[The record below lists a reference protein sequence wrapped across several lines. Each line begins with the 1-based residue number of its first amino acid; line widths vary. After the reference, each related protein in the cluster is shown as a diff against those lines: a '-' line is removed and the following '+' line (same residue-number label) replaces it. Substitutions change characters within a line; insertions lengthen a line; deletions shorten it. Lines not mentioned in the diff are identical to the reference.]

1 MLSASVLKTR
11 GYWVMEYNAD
21 QRREKI
27 LELLGEKGE
36 VRVSS
41 LSALFGISEV
51 TVRGDLEF
59 LSLQGLLSRVHGGAV
74 SSSKLYHE
82 MDLKERLSAN
92 ETEKKI
98 IAERV
103 ASMIHDNDSIML
115 NSGTTMTYVLRA
127 LRNRHNLTL
136 VTNSLPIAAE
146 ASTYKSF
153 NVMLLGGLINPKFLF
168 TYGDDALRQ
177 LSCYHADKLV
187 LSVDGIDRECGLT
200 LYYANETEISR
211 RMIAQSASVI
221 IAADY
226 SKIGR
231 VAFADIAPV
240 TCADCIVTNSSAS
253 PDHLS
258 DLRGAGVTVVAV

>member
-1 MLSASVLKTR
+1 MD
-11 GYWVMEYNAD
+11 YNAE

-41 LSALFGISEV
+41 LSDLFGISEV
-51 TVRGDLEF
+51 TVRGDLEY
-59 LSLQGLLSRVHGGAV
+59 LSLQGLLSRIHGGAV

-92 ETEKKI
+92 ETEKKV

-103 ASMIHDNDSIML
+103 ASMIHDNESIML
-115 NSGTTMTYVLRA
+115 NSGTTITYVLRA
-127 LRNRHNLTL
+127 LRGRHNLTL
-136 VTNSLPIAAE
+136 VTNSLPIATE
-146 ASTYKSF
+146 ASAYKSF
-153 NVMLLGGLINPKFLF
+153 NVILLGGLINSKYLF

-187 LSVDGIDRECGLT
+187 LSVDGIDRDCGLT

-221 IAADY
+221 VAADY

-240 TCADCIVTNSSAS
+240 TRADCIVTNASAS
-253 PDHLS
+253 AEYITS
-258 DLRGAGVTVVAV
+258 LRDAGVTVVTV

>member
-1 MLSASVLKTR
+1 MD
-11 GYWVMEYNAD
+11 YNAE

-41 LSALFGISEV
+41 LSDIFGISEV
-51 TVRGDLEF
+51 TVRGDLEY
-59 LSLQGLLSRVHGGAV
+59 LSLQGLLSRIHGGAV

-92 ETEKKI
+92 ETEKKV

-103 ASMIHDNDSIML
+103 ASMIHDNESIML
-115 NSGTTMTYVLRA
+115 NSGTTITYVLRA
-127 LRNRHNLTL
+127 LRGRHNLTL
-136 VTNSLPIAAE
+136 VTNSLPIATE
-146 ASTYKSF
+146 ASAYKSF
-153 NVMLLGGLINPKFLF
+153 NVILLGGLINSKYLF

-187 LSVDGIDRECGLT
+187 LSVDGIDRDCGLT

-211 RMIAQSASVI
+211 RMIAQSTSVI
-221 IAADY
+221 VAADY

-240 TCADCIVTNSSAS
+240 TRADCIVTNSSAS
-253 PDHLS
+253 VEHITS
-258 DLRGAGVTVVAV
+258 LRDAGVTVVTV

>member
-1 MLSASVLKTR
+1 MD
-11 GYWVMEYNAD
+11 YNAE

-41 LSALFGISEV
+41 LSDIFGISEV
-51 TVRGDLEF
+51 TVRGDLEY
-59 LSLQGLLSRVHGGAV
+59 LSLQGLLSRIHGGAV

-92 ETEKKI
+92 ETEKKV

-103 ASMIHDNDSIML
+103 ASMIHDNESIML
-115 NSGTTMTYVLRA
+115 NSGTTITYVLRA
-127 LRNRHNLTL
+127 LRGRRNLTL
-136 VTNSLPIAAE
+136 VTNSLPIATE
-146 ASTYKSF
+146 ASAYKSF
-153 NVMLLGGLINPKFLF
+153 NVILLGGLINSKYLF

-187 LSVDGIDRECGLT
+187 LSVDGIDRDCGLT

-221 IAADY
+221 VAADY

-240 TCADCIVTNSSAS
+240 TSADCIVTNASAS
-253 PDHLS
+253 AEYITS
-258 DLRGAGVTVVAV
+258 LRDAGVTVVTV